1 MTSRMLPSL
10 KLSMSLKIWALGFT
24 ILFFFATG
32 CSKQQAAD
40 APAAQPTV
48 ETFPISNSKLTNC
61 HFQTAT
67 ATYSSGAAIAPNP
80 IICAQG
86 VPTSVQV
93 LNPTPLPSGIAFSMD
108 QLSLTGTSTVKL
120 AQTPY
125 QFYLENE
132 AGYVI
137 INLQLTVQ

>member
-1 MTSRMLPSL
+1 M
-10 KLSMSLKIWALGFT
+10 KIALG
-24 ILFFFATG
+24 IALFFIFSMG
-32 CSKQQAAD
+32 CSKQQQSASVP
-40 APAAQPTV
+40 APQPTV

-61 HFQTAT
+61 RFQSA
-67 ATYSSGAAIAPNP
+67 APTYVSGTTIKPNP
-80 IICAQG
+80 IICDQG

-93 LNPTPLPSGIAFSMD
+93 LNPNPLPAGIVFSKD

-137 INLQLTVQ
+137 INLQLTVK